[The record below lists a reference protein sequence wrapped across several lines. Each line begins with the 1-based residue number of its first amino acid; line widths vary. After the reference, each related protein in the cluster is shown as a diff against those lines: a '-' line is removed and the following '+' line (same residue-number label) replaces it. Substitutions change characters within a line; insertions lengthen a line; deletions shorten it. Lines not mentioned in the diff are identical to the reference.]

1 MINLKTN
8 ELDLKSKDCKAH
20 LKKLTRHL
28 LNDSGDLLF
37 MQPLFALGDPRS
49 FTLVLSYA
57 L

>member
-8 ELDLKSKDCKAH
+8 KLDLKSKDRKAH

-37 MQPLFALGDPRS
+37 MQPLFVHTTAANMFP
-49 FTLVLSYA
+49 V
-57 L
+57 